1 MSKMNIITTYRTL
14 MAGGALLSIAAM
26 SLSAGAMAQE
36 SAQTGMGDGE
46 IIVTANKR
54 EQRIS
59 DVGLAITALSG
70 DALKSQHVTTL
81 SDLAAT
87 IPGLSYTPS
96 ANQTP
101 VYTLR
106 GVGFYESTLAAYPT
120 TSVYLD
126 EVGLPFPALTTHANF
141 DIERVEV
148 LKGPQ
153 GTLFGQNSTGGAI
166 NFIAAKPTSSFEAG
180 GDLSW
185 GRFNRVEANAYVS
198 GPLSDTVRARL
209 AVTGAR
215 SDDWQYS
222 YTRPDKTGAAKYYGA
237 RILVDWDATERL
249 SFNLSANAWRDQSDP
264 QAPQYQTLLS
274 QNPATTPQEL
284 RDLPFPPHDPRVAD
298 WNPDRRDPFADNR
311 MFQGALRANWE
322 VAEDVTLTSIT
333 SYADLKV
340 NQGFETDGTIFNNDD
355 FFSVDGRIKSFNQ
368 EVRISNSGSAQLRWV
383 VGGNYERS
391 KVNELQANDFSESA
405 FAAVYGFTGGY
416 ARSNQKMRN
425 LAAFANL
432 EYDFAERFT
441 VKGGLRYTSA
451 KRTSANC
458 LLGFDDGTLA
468 AAQYGAGAAIMLG
481 YVPIPGYTPTGVVLS
496 PEANGCLS
504 LDNVTSDGTPAD
516 YHSGEYHGTLK
527 EDNVAWRVGLDFKPN
542 SNSMIY
548 ANIARG
554 YKAGSFPTASAATY
568 EQFLPVKQESLT
580 SYEMGFKLSAD
591 DRVWQLE
598 GAAFYYQ
605 YSDKQLRSKI
615 IDPLFGVLDSLINV
629 PKARMIG
636 GEMELTLRP
645 VRGLTLGATGSILDS
660 KITRYIGLDTAGNSV
675 DYNGA
680 VIPYTPKYQV
690 RLTGDY
696 NWEMGAVAPFVG
708 FSVSARSKAYSNIG
722 GSKALVV
729 TPDFASSVPVDK
741 SYTLPGYALVDLRGG
756 IAAADG
762 SWRVTL
768 FGKNIFNKY
777 YVTNIYTDY
786 DTIARFAGQPAT
798 WGITLSMKTK

>member
-1 MSKMNIITTYRTL
+1 MNIISTYR
-14 MAGGALLSIAAM
+14 ALKTGVALISVATAM
-26 SLSAGAMAQE
+26 ISTNAIAQE
-36 SAQTGMGDGE
+36 VAETAAGDGE

-54 EQRIS
+54 EQRIT

-70 DALKSQHVTTL
+70 DALKSQQVTTL

-106 GVGFYESTLAAYPT
+106 GVGFYETTLAAYPT

-166 NFIAAKPTSSFEAG
+166 NFIAAKPTSVLEAG

-249 SFNLSANAWRDQSDP
+249 TFNLSGNAWRDQSDP

-274 QNPATTPQEL
+274 QSPTTTPQEL
-284 RDLPFPPHDPRVAD
+284 RDLPFPPFDPRAAD

-311 MFQGALRANWE
+311 MLQGAVRANWE
-322 VAEDVTLTSIT
+322 VADDVTVTSIT
-333 SYADLKV
+333 AYADLKV

-368 EVRISNSGSAQLRWV
+368 ELRISNSGSAQFRWV

-391 KVNELQANDFSESA
+391 RGDELQANDFSDSA
-405 FAAVYGFTGGY
+405 FAQIFGFTGSGP
-416 ARSNQKMRN
+416 RSNQKMRN

-432 EYDFAERFT
+432 EYDIVDRLT

-451 KRTSANC
+451 KRTSDNC
-458 LLGFDDGTLA
+458 MLGFDDGTLA
-468 AAQYGAGAAIMLG
+468 AAQYDAATAIVLG
-481 YVPIPGYTPTGVVLS
+481 FVPIPGYTPTGVVLP

-542 SNSMIY
+542 SNTMLY
-548 ANIARG
+548 ANVARG
-554 YKAGSFPTASAATY
+554 YKAGSFPTASGATY

-580 SYEMGFKLSAD
+580 SYELGFKLSSD
-591 DRVWQLE
+591 DRSWQLE
-598 GAAFYYQ
+598 GAGFYYQ

-615 IDPLFGVLDSLINV
+615 IDPVFGVLDSLVNI

-636 GEMELTLRP
+636 GELELTVRP

-660 KITRYIGLDTAGNSV
+660 KITSYTGLDTAGGSV

-696 NWEMGAVAPFVG
+696 KWDLGSVSPFVG
-708 FSVSARSKAYSNIG
+708 ASVSARSKAYSNIG
-722 GSKALVV
+722 GSQALVI
-729 TPDFASSVPVDK
+729 TPDFASSVPADK
-741 SYTLPGYALVDLRGG
+741 TYTLPGYTLVDLRGG
-756 IAAADG
+756 IEAADG
-762 SWRVTL
+762 AWRVTL

-777 YVTNIYTDY
+777 YVTNIYTVY
-786 DTIARFAGQPAT
+786 DTIARFTGQPAT
-798 WGITLSMKTK
+798 WGISLSVKTR